1 MKQHTV
7 LNNIQIYFSAFGKRM
22 VLMLG
27 MSCAVISLLT
37 ACGQKH
43 GWLFSLNGETIS
55 KKDVD
60 AFGFIYT
67 KEHNIVNTGQM
78 DEIYESGDTYGEY
91 FKKELEDEIVSTV
104 LLYKE
109 AEDSGKKLSNED
121 KEQAE
126 KKAEEVES
134 AYGKEWLE
142 QKDVSKSDIKRVY
155 EMKLLGNSYIE
166 SLSEENPEDVEGGK
180 TEEPAEKERYIKV
193 YQVLFPTVELDAE
206 GMVKSNTDG
215 SVKKLSLEETE
226 MRKEQAEEFSEKASD
241 ADMETLLKDYDQSVT
256 GMEKYLKYADL
267 EKDYK
272 QAVDALSEG
281 KVSGVIESSY
291 GYYVIKLLE
300 SDSKEYVNNVET
312 YAEQTKIQNKKAE
325 ILKTLYNTY
334 VGDDKNY
341 RNDKL
346 WEKVTILDY
355 LQ

>member
-1 MKQHTV
+1 
-7 LNNIQIYFSAFGKRM
+7 
-22 VLMLG
+22 MLG
-27 MSCAVISLLT
+27 MGCAVMSLLT
-37 ACGQKH
+37 ACGQKDS
-43 GWLFSLNGETIS
+43 WMFSLNGENIS
-55 KKDVD
+55 KRDTD

-78 DEIYESGDTYGEY
+78 EEMYENGDTYGEHL
-91 FKKELEDEIVSTV
+91 KKELEDEIVSTV
-104 LLYKE
+104 LFYKE
-109 AEDSGKKLSNED
+109 AENSGKKLSDED
-121 KEQAE
+121 KEKTE
-126 KKAEEVES
+126 EKAEEVES
-134 AYGKEWLE
+134 VYGKEWLK
-142 QKDVSKSDIKRVY
+142 QKGISRSDIKRAY
-155 EMKLLGNSYIE
+155 EMKFLGDSYIE
-166 SLSEENPEDVEGGK
+166 SLLEEETEDTKSGE
-180 TEEPAEKERYIKV
+180 TEDKAGKERYIKV
-193 YQVLFPTVELDAE
+193 YQVLFPTVELDAD

-215 SVKKLSLEETE
+215 SVKKLSQEEAE
-226 MRKEQAEEFSEKASD
+226 QRKTQAEEFSVKASD
-241 ADMETLLKDYDQSVT
+241 TDMETLLKDYEQPVT

-272 QAVDALSEG
+272 QAVDTLSEG

-300 SDSKEYVNNVET
+300 SDAKEYVNNVET
-312 YAEQTKIQNKKAE
+312 YAEQAKIQDKKAE